1 MGRASRTM
9 RIGEAERLLLREY
22 GRMAAVYDRHSIT
35 SSTVVWN
42 EIRKRLPDIRGRR
55 ALDLC
60 CGPGAHTVRLA
71 RVIGP
76 AGSVD
81 GIDAARGMI
90 EFARHR
96 HGTGSRSNLKFERMD
111 SRSLRYPAR
120 SFDFVLSAFGVSF
133 LAPEQALREVFR
145 VLGKGG
151 SFLYVSW
158 AGANP
163 ESKAFLEALA
173 ELRQRRPSLPDVRR
187 LALARQVVSN
197 FPANRHRGREPT
209 LATKLRGV
217 GFRQIR
223 RVVRPVTV
231 RFRNP
236 GAYVQYKATWGE
248 YDRDLGR
255 LSRGEKMRFV
265 EDVAR
270 RMRWFRGGRAP
281 RVTWSLSFT
290 TATR

>member
-1 MGRASRTM
+1 MKVNQ
-9 RIGEAERLLLREY
+9 AENLLLREF
-22 GRMAAVYDRHSIT
+22 GRMAAVYDRFSVT
-35 SSTVVWN
+35 SATAVWK
-42 EIRKRLPDIRGRR
+42 EIRKLTPNLRGQR

-60 CGPGAHTVRLA
+60 CGPGAHTVRLS
-71 RVIGP
+71 RVVGP
-76 AGSVD
+76 AGSVH

-90 EFARHR
+90 EFARRR
-96 HGTGSRSNLKFERMD
+96 HDARSRNNLRFERMD
-111 SRSLRYPAR
+111 SRRLRYPAR

-145 VLGKGG
+145 VLDTGG

-163 ESKAFLEALA
+163 ESKAFLEVLT
-173 ELRQRRPSLPDVRR
+173 ELRQRHPSLPDVRR
-187 LALARQVVSN
+187 LALARQVLSKP
-197 FPANRHRGREPT
+197 PANLPRGKEPT
-209 LATKLRGV
+209 LVTKLRRV

-248 YDRDLGR
+248 YDRDLSR
-255 LSRGEKMRFV
+255 LSRREKMRFV
-265 EDVAR
+265 EDVAH
-270 RMRWFRGGRAP
+270 RMGWPRGDRGP
-281 RVTWSLSFT
+281 TVTWNLSFT
-290 TATR
+290 TALR